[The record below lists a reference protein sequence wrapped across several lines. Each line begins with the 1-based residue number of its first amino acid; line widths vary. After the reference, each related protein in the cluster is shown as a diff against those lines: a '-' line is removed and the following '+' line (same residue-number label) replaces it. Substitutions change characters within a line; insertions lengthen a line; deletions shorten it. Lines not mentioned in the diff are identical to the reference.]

1 MAFNSTYETVYGF
14 DVLDTF
20 HNFFPEMMYDDM
32 IFHNETLAWMR
43 ARVNTLFPSVF
54 TRQQNMYRIYSAQER
69 RNQFLAFQTNRANQP
84 SPIRITTTIPPI
96 PTSTVRYGR
105 AGVTGRAAPTRVAA
119 PVAAATVAA
128 PVAAA
133 TVAAP
138 VAAAVTAPAVAA
150 PVAAATDHSGA
161 STITRATYAA
171 AAASAP
177 GGEAAAPRLSANRM
191 NAINS
196 PMEDLLS
203 VLLAPQYTSRQSD
216 SQLLANMFAL
226 GGFTTARNV
235 FDNTIW
241 TDVPV
246 VPTTQQIEEGSEIV
260 ELIDVPEDVSCA
272 VCQER
277 GQVTPWRHLHCDH
290 YFHRACV
297 DRWFGQNV
305 HCPVCRADIRAEN
318 VD

>member
-32 IFHNETLAWMR
+32 IFHNEALAWMR
-43 ARVNTLFPSVF
+43 ARVNALFPTVF

-69 RNQFLAFQTNRANQP
+69 RNQFHAFQTNQANQQ
-84 SPIRITTTIPPI
+84 SPIRVTTTIPPI
-96 PTSTVRYGR
+96 TIPTSTIRYER
-105 AGVTGRAAPTRVAA
+105 TGVTGRAAPTRVA
-119 PVAAATVAA
+119 PTVPAA
-128 PVAAA
+128 PA
-133 TVAAP
+133 
-138 VAAAVTAPAVAA
+138 APAVATAA
-150 PVAAATDHSGA
+150 PAAATAAPAAAAAATDISGA
-161 STITRATYAA
+161 AVPQVSTRATYAA
-171 AAASAP
+171 VAASAP
-177 GGEAAAPRLSANRM
+177 GGEAAPRLSANRM

-196 PMEDLLS
+196 PMEDLLT
-203 VLLAPQYTSRQSD
+203 VLLAPQYTTRQSD
-216 SQLLANMFAL
+216 NQLLANMFAL

-246 VPTTQQIEEGSEIV
+246 IPTAQQIDEGSEIV
-260 ELIDVPEDVSCA
+260 ELIDVPEDISCA

-305 HCPVCRADIRAEN
+305 HCPVCRADIRVEN
-318 VD
+318 VE